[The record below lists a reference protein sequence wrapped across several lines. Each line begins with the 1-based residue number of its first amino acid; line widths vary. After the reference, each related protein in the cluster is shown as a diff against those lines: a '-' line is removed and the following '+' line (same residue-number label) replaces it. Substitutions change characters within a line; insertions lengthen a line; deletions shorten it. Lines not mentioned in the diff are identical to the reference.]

1 MSKNPA
7 EMDIHNIRRRY
18 ENAIRNLEHHSG
30 ICGEN
35 KEKIMEFLGHCS
47 AQDLSIARRLF
58 YLQRLTIIAAILGD
72 KRFVD
77 TSRTDV
83 ESILSQIGDRMNKT
97 GEPLTAWTKL
107 GYKITVR
114 VFWRW
119 MRRCGEDENPP
130 ETSWIRTKRTKDSKI
145 LPEQLLTKEDV
156 LKIPPQIL
164 ACPWATQYARNLQ
177 RTSTNTN
184 ANGGQMNLGP
194 IRFVPSGYTQA
205 VDESRFLL

>member
-1 MSKNPA
+1 M
-7 EMDIHNIRRRY
+7 RR
-18 ENAIRNLEHHSG
+18 
-30 ICGEN
+30 
-35 KEKIMEFLGHCS
+35 K
-47 AQDLSIARRLF
+47 
-58 YLQRLTIIAAILGD
+58 QREDNG
-72 KRFVD
+72 V
-77 TSRTDV
+77 SRTL
-83 ESILSQIGDRMNKT
+83 LSSGHRHCQTLVLPPAPNHHCYDLGRQEIRGHQSHRCGIDTLTDRDRVNKT

-119 MRRCGEDENPP
+119 MRRCGEDENLP

-164 ACPWATQYARNLQ
+164 ACPWATQYALNLQ

-184 ANGGQMNLGP
+184 ANGGQMNLGL
-194 IRFVPSGYTQA
+194 IRFVPRGYTKGG
-205 VDESRFLL
+205 